1 MSSPTDGDARSTLRG
16 HLEVGQRFE
25 QAGAAE
31 KALAAYRAALG
42 CASEPA
48 DRAMVLLRLSRV
60 HRTRAAWND
69 AIESSRE
76 AARLADALGDDD
88 LAAEAMNA
96 EVGTYALRGRFDD
109 GHALAERALA
119 RARAPRIRGMLLQNR
134 GVMAARARD
143 FIAAE
148 RHFADSIAAYREACY
163 ERGLAGALN
172 NAAAA
177 SLDAGDPA
185 RALDL
190 AGEAADV
197 AMKIQAFDYVV
208 LALQNKGEALVG
220 LDRLEEAESMLGRT
234 LGHFAS
240 SGDVLRQAE
249 CLEILGGLHERRDG
263 GEATA
268 IRCLARAA
276 DLASSAGDRILSERV
291 AGRLARLGAAPAGT
305 AAPAASAAR

>member
-31 KALAAYRAALG
+31 KALAAYRAALAL
-42 CASEPA
+42 ASVPA
-48 DRAMVLLRLSRV
+48 ERATVLLRVARV
-60 HRTRAAWND
+60 HRLRAAWDD
-69 AIESSRE
+69 AVAAARE
-76 AARLADALGDDD
+76 AQHLADEVGDDD
-88 LAAEAMNA
+88 LAAEAMNS
-96 EVGTYALRGRFDD
+96 EVGTCQMRGQLDE
-109 GHALAERALA
+109 GQALAEKALA
-119 RARAPRIRGMLLQNR
+119 RARSPHIRGHLLQNR
-134 GVMAARARD
+134 GAMAARARD
-143 FIAAE
+143 FAAAE
-148 RHFADSIAAYREACY
+148 RWFADSIAAFRAAGL
-163 ERGLAGALN
+163 ERGLAIALN

-177 SLDAGDPA
+177 ALDAGDPA

-190 AGEAADV
+190 SGEAADV
-197 AMKIQAFDYVV
+197 AMRLQAFDIVV

-249 CLEILGGLHERRDG
+249 CLEILGGLHARRDG

-276 DLASSAGDRILSERV
+276 DLASSAGDRILTERV
-291 AGRLARLGAAPAGT
+291 AGRLARLGAPPESSAAPAG
-305 AAPAASAAR
+305 R